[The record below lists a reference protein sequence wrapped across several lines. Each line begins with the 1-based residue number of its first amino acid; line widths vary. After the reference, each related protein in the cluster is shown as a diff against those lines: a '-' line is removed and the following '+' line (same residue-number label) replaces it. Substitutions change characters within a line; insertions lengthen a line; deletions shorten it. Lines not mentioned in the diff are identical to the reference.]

1 MVNSPNT
8 WGLSIPEDNSAYVRN
23 IDRGR
28 PSVALYKYSDRCSM
42 NSYNFT
48 NVVIHH
54 STDKLYTEDQV
65 KTSSLPLLPEVF
77 GNVDFPF
84 IDEEFE

>member
-1 MVNSPNT
+1 MVDPPNACV
-8 WGLSIPEDNSAYVRN
+8 LSKLEDKKAYARN

-28 PSVALYKYSDRCSM
+28 PSVALYKYSDRCST

-54 STDKLYTEDQV
+54 SIDKLYTEDQM
-65 KTSSLPLLPEVF
+65 KTSTVSLLPEVF

-84 IDEEFE
+84 IDEDLE